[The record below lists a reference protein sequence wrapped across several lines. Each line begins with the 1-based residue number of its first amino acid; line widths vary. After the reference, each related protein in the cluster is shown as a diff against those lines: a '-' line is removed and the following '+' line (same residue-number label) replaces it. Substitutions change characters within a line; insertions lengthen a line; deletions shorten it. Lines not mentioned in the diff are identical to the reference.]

1 MQNLFARFQ
10 AGFPADR
17 ARPMLTTPAGAR
29 LSYADA
35 EHDSARFAALLT
47 AGLSLIVLTVF
58 DSVVARN
65 LPFVFIVIL
74 FTGLFASQL
83 QERMRTLS
91 GSSGAP

>member
-1 MQNLFARFQ
+1 MTSSPARSTSTTLIRYPLMR
-10 AGFPADR
+10 GF
-17 ARPMLTTPAGAR
+17 L
-29 LSYADA
+29 
-35 EHDSARFAALLT
+35 AALLT

-91 GSSGAP
+91 GSSSAP